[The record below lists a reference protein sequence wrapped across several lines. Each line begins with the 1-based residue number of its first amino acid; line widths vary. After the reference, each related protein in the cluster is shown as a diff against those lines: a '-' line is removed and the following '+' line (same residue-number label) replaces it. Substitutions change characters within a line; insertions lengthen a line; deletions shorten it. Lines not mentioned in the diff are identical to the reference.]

1 MGPYIHN
8 VVVSDK
14 ILFVVNLEQLE
25 AQMSK
30 RAGTV
35 AILTTSFW

>member
-25 AQMSK
+25 AQVSK
-30 RAGTV
+30 RADTV
-35 AILTTSFW
+35 AISKTSFW